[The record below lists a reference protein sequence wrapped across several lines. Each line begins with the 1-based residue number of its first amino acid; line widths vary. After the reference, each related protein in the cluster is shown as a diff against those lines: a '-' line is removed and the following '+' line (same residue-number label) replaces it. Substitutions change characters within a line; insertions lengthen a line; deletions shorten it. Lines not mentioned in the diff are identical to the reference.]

1 MADWSCVNKDRSA
14 VARSSQISLE
24 KKPIRFGNLEAAVN
38 LRRAISMDGKS
49 RNQFSRLKD

>member
-24 KKPIRFGNLEAAVN
+24 KKPIRLGNLEAAVN
-38 LRRAISMDGKS
+38 LWRAISMDGKS